1 MAELVDAADSKS
13 VFERSGSSILPRG
26 TKHRFKVPLNAPWIH
41 RETGHRAGFFVPDDL
56 PLPARLHPEE
66 NIELWDTWMKRC
78 DLKRR
83 SLAMNTPQTTSISH
97 LIITHF

>member
-41 RETGHRAGFFVPDDL
+41 RETGHRAGFFVPAIYCGCHAVTL
-56 PLPARLHPEE
+56 LQRERYPFVIAANSANGLGRPTNKMR
-66 NIELWDTWMKRC
+66 TG
-78 DLKRR
+78 
-83 SLAMNTPQTTSISH
+83 TP
-97 LIITHF
+97 